1 MSLLIDIVLAGLVLG
16 GMYALIAMGLTLQYG
31 VARIMNL
38 SHGESLI
45 AAAFG
50 GLWGFTAFAVS
61 PLIGLLV
68 AIPVGFA
75 VNWLIYQI
83 VLMPLVRRAKNRAM
97 LEVDSILATFGLL
110 FVVQGVM
117 LVLFGGQF
125 NTMNYLSIPVN
136 VLGSN
141 VALNRLIALP
151 SRVII
156 GTALYLALTRTRY
169 GTAIRAVAV
178 DPVAAQLVAIDV
190 RKASAF
196 AFALGGALAAAGGVL
211 IAMFTTFTA
220 TMGVVF
226 TMKALIV
233 VIMGGVGN
241 IAGALLAGLM
251 LGLAETAVARLVDP
265 GLTIAVTYALFLVV
279 LLWRPT
285 GLFGRAGALKPAP
298 RPRARRRDR
307 RAARLRAAGRQRL
320 SARARHQPALF
331 HRAGDRLGDV
341 LRPDPLHLARDRRV
355 LRHRR
360 LYGRGAR
367 ANSCRGR
374 RCSPRPALIGI
385 AVALVVGLSTLR
397 LSGIYFVI
405 FTFGLSEL
413 IRQLVTWYEIN
424 VNRSVGRYIFLEHH
438 DRADLLAA
446 ARARR
451 PRAARRLADRPL
463 APRPCAARDR
473 QRRGG
478 GAPCRHRHHAR
489 QARDVRARARCS

>member
-1 MSLLIDIVLAGLVLG
+1 MSLLIDIVVAGAVVG
-16 GMYALIAMGLTLQYG
+16 GMYALVAMGLTLQYG

-50 GLWGFTAFAVS
+50 AHWGFAALAIN
-61 PLIGLLV
+61 PLLGLLI
-68 AIPVGFA
+68 AIPLGFVA
-75 VNWLIYQI
+75 NWLIYQ
-83 VLMPLVRRAKNRAM
+83 VLLVPLVRRAKNRGM

-117 LVLFGGQF
+117 LVAFGGQF

-141 VALNRLIALP
+141 VGANRLIALGFAL
-151 SRVII
+151 II
-156 GTALYLALTRTRY
+156 GIVLYLALTRTRY

-233 VIMGGVGN
+233 IIMGGVGN
-241 IAGALLAGLM
+241 LLGALLAGLM

-265 GLTIAVTYALFLVV
+265 GLTIAVTYALFLIV

-285 GLFGRAGALKPAP
+285 GLFGK
-298 RPRARRRDR
+298 
-307 RAARLRAAGRQRL
+307 AAR
-320 SARARHQPALF
+320 
-331 HRAGDRLGDV
+331 
-341 LRPDPLHLARDRRV
+341 
-355 LRHRR
+355 
-360 LYGRGAR
+360 
-367 ANSCRGR
+367 
-374 RCSPRPALIGI
+374 
-385 AVALVVGLSTLR
+385 
-397 LSGIYFVI
+397 
-405 FTFGLSEL
+405 
-413 IRQLVTWYEIN
+413 
-424 VNRSVGRYIFLEHH
+424 
-438 DRADLLAA
+438 
-446 ARARR
+446 
-451 PRAARRLADRPL
+451 
-463 APRPCAARDR
+463 
-473 QRRGG
+473 
-478 GAPCRHRHHAR
+478 
-489 QARDVRARARCS
+489 